1 MKFTTRVLKIDGENF
16 PLTVKSST
24 TINEFKQAV
33 AQHLGFS
40 PRELIAVHLGKPMLG
55 GILRDHGVGPDATI
69 HIVNRFNGGTKM

>member
-1 MKFTTRVLKIDGENF
+1 MRFTTRVLKIDGVNF

-40 PRELIAVHLGKPMLG
+40 PTDLMAVHLGRPMLVG
-55 GILRDHGVGPDATI
+55 TLRDYGVGPKSTI